1 MIMKNIICIIIFKII
16 AINILSGQDLKGD
29 DKARQEINSLIDQ
42 YSEARDNK
50 DTVLL
55 KTILTPDMDQLV
67 SSGEW
72 RSGIKQSIE
81 GMMRSSASNPG
92 TRKLIVE
99 KIRFLDSKTGL
110 VDARYEIE
118 NSDGSPRKMWSTFI
132 VVLRE
137 DRWKITGIRNMLPSD
152 QN

>member
-1 MIMKNIICIIIFKII
+1 MIMKIVICIIIFKII
-16 AINILSGQDLKGD
+16 AINILCGQNLKGD

-55 KTILTPDMDQLV
+55 KAILTPDMDQLV

-99 KIRFLDSKTGL
+99 KIRFLNSKTGL

-118 NSDGSPRKMWSTFI
+118 NPDGSPRKMWSTFI
-132 VVLRE
+132 VVFRE
-137 DRWKITGIRNMLPSD
+137 DKWKITSIRNMLPTD